1 MATTA
6 LKIGDIRIKIMTM
19 TGEPSPSLEGKEAKN
34 FLNIEMRQCDE
45 DFLPVGKCSISLHE
59 EDEESYHRKLRI
71 DAVKEGHFVP
81 EESTDYKW
89 NPGYKPDEEETQTK
103 LE

>member
-45 DFLPVGKCSISLHE
+45 DFRVSCQ
-59 EDEESYHRKLRI
+59 
-71 DAVKEGHFVP
+71 
-81 EESTDYKW
+81 
-89 NPGYKPDEEETQTK
+89 PGRLQAG
-103 LE
+103 